1 MNLLEPIK
9 NNIPNAIT
17 CLNLLSGSLA
27 CICASHGSEHIGGD
41 PVAITY
47 YQLAF
52 IMIAAAAVFDFFDGF
67 VLREFRPCSRAHL
80 VFHVARAIP
89 VVVGGI

>member
-47 YQLAF
+47 IRSPTA
-52 IMIAAAAVFDFFDGF
+52 
-67 VLREFRPCSRAHL
+67 
-80 VFHVARAIP
+80 
-89 VVVGGI
+89 